1 MPSGGGGGGPAQCPQ
16 TVSVQQA
23 AQTTFTDIS
32 CNQSSL
38 YTYFTFPLM
47 VEKGEGSMSLALH
60 NTHSTIT
67 EYLNLD
73 SDLMS
78 VSDMAQ
84 ICTFRHH
91 ANILKCLP
99 PSPAI
104 MALQHSDTKMG
115 ASALCQLFF

>member
-1 MPSGGGGGGPAQCPQ
+1 MPTHRESAAGSTDDFYRHKLQ
-16 TVSVQQA
+16 SVIFIQLFYLSA
-23 AQTTFTDIS
+23 
-32 CNQSSL
+32 NG
-38 YTYFTFPLM
+38 
-47 VEKGEGSMSLALH
+47 GEGRGFDVLGI
-60 NTHSTIT
+60 THSTFT

-115 ASALCQLFF
+115 DSALCQLFF